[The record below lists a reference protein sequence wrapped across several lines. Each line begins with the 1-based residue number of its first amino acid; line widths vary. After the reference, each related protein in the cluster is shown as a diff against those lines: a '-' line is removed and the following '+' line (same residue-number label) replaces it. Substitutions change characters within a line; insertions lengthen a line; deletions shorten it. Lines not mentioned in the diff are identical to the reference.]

1 MYAQPTL
8 NGAPSAPSSYS
19 NPNTFG
25 ATSVRIIPVPATY
38 QSGYLPGQGFP
49 AENENYLAYNTT
61 LSINAI
67 ANDISNIHA
76 EILSVLTDQ
85 GITPNGT
92 TIQLKTAIN
101 SKVIDSFNHL
111 VPIQPLTNPIT
122 TNTTYTIPSN
132 VKSATILIPA
142 TLLKAGTGGPWLLTI
157 TAGLGGTN
165 IIVPISAS
173 GDTISSGDLLFDI
186 SVDVSGNV
194 SSKAWTISGSNAN
207 GTYIKS
213 SDGTMNQES
222 NNIVQVTTSN
232 VFGAV
237 FFSGSPGFTFPSPF
251 IAIPEI
257 SPSVT
262 NVSGLC
268 WAGQIFPASSS
279 MNFYVIG
286 GSIASVATCS
296 YEAIGRWR
304 T

>member
-173 GDTISSGDLLFDI
+173 GDTISSDDLLFDI

-207 GTYIKS
+207 GTYVKS
-213 SDGTMNQES
+213 SDGTMEQTGFATHIGAVGGVQYNDQHPFAVSFTALPIVAVTHSPVNNTVQPIFTGGYAQDAS
-222 NNIVQVTTSN
+222 NWVTYFKVTT
-232 VFGAV
+232 
-237 FFSGSPGFTFPSPF
+237 
-251 IAIPEI
+251 
-257 SPSVT
+257 
-262 NVSGLC
+262 
-268 WAGQIFPASSS
+268 GQDMSSQ
-279 MNFYVIG
+279 VI
-286 GSIASVATCS
+286 
-296 YEAIGRWR
+296 AIGRWK
-304 T
+304 